1 MGDTEL
7 EEILAGLGASGFV
20 ARQRAVERAG
30 AFLRGHPSGRQV
42 DRVAAGLEPLAHDG
56 DWQVRA
62 AVASAA
68 AHLGRHKA
76 FDAIVGFLEN
86 DPQDFVKQA
95 ATRART
101 RRRMSVRGTD
111 LDEIEEVEAQFDRLE
126 AEHGKKLAAGA
137 RELALAYL
145 SAVVGE
151 AVHDAK
157 TFKIVLTDS
166 HKKLRKTLG
175 RRNVPESEWDEEL
188 ADADRRARVMFAMIE
203 DMALYANSGTSAFER
218 VNLVE
223 LINTAIRDVRQY
235 FKERGQAKRYVDV
248 TVQVDPTLA
257 LDAPRDLL
265 ARALTNVIKN
275 AMEAVSPDDGYVGIA
290 AEADESDDGRVTLVV
305 TDDGPGFPKGED
317 PRRYLLPGVS
327 TKKGKDGSENSGW
340 GLTVTRRIIER
351 DCRGWLDVGNGEGL
365 GAVVT
370 FELPL
375 RREDEA
381 S

>member
-7 EEILAGLGASGFV
+7 EEILAGFGASGFV
-20 ARQRAVERAG
+20 ARQRAAERAG
-30 AFLRGHPSGRQV
+30 TFLRGHPSGRQV
-42 DRVAAGLEPLAHDG
+42 DRVAKGLELLARDG

-76 FDAIVGFLEN
+76 FDAIVGLLET
-86 DPQDFVKQA
+86 DTHDFVQQA
-95 ATRART
+95 ATRARQ

-126 AEHGKKLAAGA
+126 AAHGKKLAAGA
-137 RELALAYL
+137 RDLALAYL
-145 SAVVGE
+145 SAVVSE
-151 AVHDAK
+151 ALHDAK
-157 TFKIVLTDS
+157 TFKAVLSNS
-166 HKKLRKTLG
+166 HKQLRKTLV
-175 RRNVPESEWDEEL
+175 RRKVPAGEWDEDL

-203 DMALYANSGTSAFER
+203 NMALYANSATSAFER

-223 LINTAIRDVRQY
+223 LVDGAIRDVRQY
-235 FKERGQAKRYVDV
+235 FKERGESKRHVDIS
-248 TVQVDPTLA
+248 VQLDPALA

-275 AMEAVSPDDGYVGIA
+275 AMEAVSPDDGYVGVA
-290 AEADESDDGRVTLVV
+290 AEVDEERLTLVV
-305 TDDGPGFPKGED
+305 TDNGTGFPEGDD

-327 TKKGKDGSENSGW
+327 TKKGLEGSENTGW

-351 DCRGWLDVGNGEGL
+351 DCQGWLDVGNAEGL
-365 GAVVT
+365 GASVT

-375 RREDEA
+375 RREEESA
-381 S
+381 

>member
-1 MGDTEL
+1 MSGDEL
-7 EEILAGLGASGFV
+7 AEILVGLQAAGSI
-20 ARQRAVERAG
+20 ARQRAVERA
-30 AFLRGHPSGRQV
+30 AAVLRAHPSGRQV
-42 DRVAAGLEPLAHDG
+42 DRVAAGLEPLVHDA

-68 AHLGRHKA
+68 AHLGRHRS

-86 DPQDFVKQA
+86 DAQEFVKQA

-111 LDEIEEVEAQFDRLE
+111 LDEIEEVESRFDALE

-157 TFKIVLTDS
+157 TFKIVLTNS
-166 HKKLRKTLG
+166 HKKLRRTLG
-175 RRNVPESEWDEEL
+175 RHQVPEAEWGEEL
-188 ADADRRARVMFAMIE
+188 TDADRRARVMFAMIE

-235 FKERGQAKRYVDV
+235 FKERGQSKRYVEV
-248 TVQVDPTLA
+248 TVQVEPTLA

-275 AMEAVSPDDGYVGIA
+275 AMEAVSADDGYVGIA
-290 AEADESDDGRVTLVV
+290 AEADESHDGRVTLVV